1 MYKIHIPQSR
11 KSKFL
16 KEELETW
23 LSENIS
29 KKQSTKDE
37 MVMIVLKGGRKRAW
51 HITMDDYRFY
61 IIFSRTADMIFF
73 KCYWSELFEQVVP

>member
-1 MYKIHIPQSR
+1 MYKIHIPQYR
-11 KSKFL
+11 KSRFL

-51 HITMDDYRFY
+51 NITVDDYKFY
-61 IIFSRTADMIFF
+61 ICFSRLKDMIFF
-73 KCYWSELFEQVVP
+73 KFYWSELFEEELA